1 MSSKTQSNC
10 LSDPRSGL
18 RAFFGGFRDNS
29 TNSGREQPFGASC
42 RSVAGSFRETRSDL
56 ERIVSDTGATGSHPA
71 SPARCRS
78 DTKTA
83 PSIGSSRRFAFF
95 FRTEQET
102 RGREGGRERP
112 ARRCPMLRLWM
123 FQGPLYRY
131 VSKQGYF
138 KHCGFPVGVLLKPP
152 QRGSSKT
159 HPYLP
164 HFPVGLWT
172 FFGRLLWDESPNF

>member
-29 TNSGREQPFGASC
+29 TKSGREQPFGASC

-83 PSIGSSRRFAFF
+83 PSIGSSRRFALF

-102 RGREGGRERP
+102 RGREGGSD
-112 ARRCPMLRLWM
+112 RRGDAQCSDYGCFRVPCIGMCQNRATSSIVAFLL
-123 FQGPLYRY
+123 
-131 VSKQGYF
+131 VSF
-138 KHCGFPVGVLLKPP
+138 
-152 QRGSSKT
+152 
-159 HPYLP
+159 
-164 HFPVGLWT
+164 
-172 FFGRLLWDESPNF
+172 